1 MKGELNLFQATMLR
15 WRAMHPYNAVHAV
28 AIDPALTPE
37 RLDDAIGRTLEHWG
51 LTGLVLDRRRGR
63 YEYRGGPA
71 TVRLARVPGAAM
83 LETLEGEVEYQL
95 NMPFSDDGAI
105 DPFRFFHVTGRDGAM
120 LGLAYDHFIAGG
132 DCILALL
139 HAIVDAC
146 RGVPPG
152 PAPLLYPPTQ
162 RALYRANWRHA
173 LTGIGRVPAL
183 VKSARRTV
191 RPRYRDARDGHN
203 GYRLFELPLDL
214 SRRLLA
220 AHKAWSVTVNDVL
233 MALLLLAVD
242 PLVPGRHG
250 AARRRVQ
257 LAVASIMNLRAQYG
271 AQDRPTFGQFLGSLR
286 VAHPV
291 PGDATLQALARDVNA
306 ETQLVKRDK
315 VFLQTL
321 LAMGYVKRVWPM
333 LDERQRAS
341 FYAKTYP
348 INAGISALNVD
359 ALWPRANDGA
369 PTPVYIRG
377 VPTGPLTPLVVAFT
391 TVKDKLY
398 AGVSYRTTAYSRD
411 DIDLF
416 WTGLVRRLD
425 TLP

>member
-1 MKGELNLFQATMLR
+1 VKGVLNLFQATMLR
-15 WRAMHPYNAVHAV
+15 WREMHPYNAVHAV
-28 AIDPALTPE
+28 AIDPRLTPD
-37 RLDDAIGRTLEHWG
+37 RLEAAIGATLEHWG

-71 TVRLARVPGAAM
+71 TVRLARVPGSAM
-83 LETLEGEVEYQL
+83 LETLEREVEYQL
-95 NMPFSDDGAI
+95 NMPFTTEGAL

-132 DCILALL
+132 DCILTLL
-139 HAIVDAC
+139 HAIVEAC
-146 RGVPPG
+146 RGAPPG
-152 PAPLLYPPTQ
+152 EPPPLYPPTQ
-162 RALYRANWRHA
+162 RALYRANWRHT

-183 VKSARRTV
+183 VRSARRTV
-191 RPRYRDARDGHN
+191 RPRYRDPRDGHN
-203 GYRLFELPLDL
+203 GYRLFELPREL

-242 PLVPGRHG
+242 PLVPGRRT
-250 AARRRVQ
+250 AQRRVA

-271 AQDRPTFGQFLGSLR
+271 AQERASFGQFLGSLR

-291 PGDATLQALARDVNA
+291 PVSATLEELARDVHA
-306 ETQLVKRDK
+306 ETELVKRDK

-333 LDERQRAS
+333 LDERQRAT

-391 TVKDKLY
+391 TVGDKLY
-398 AGVSYRTTAYSRD
+398 AGVSYRTTACSRD
-411 DIDLF
+411 DIDQF

>member
-1 MKGELNLFQATMLR
+1 VRGVLNLFQATMLR

-28 AIDPALTPE
+28 AIDPAFTPDQLE
-37 RLDDAIGRTLEHWG
+37 AAIGATLEHWG
-51 LTGLVLDRRRGR
+51 LTGLVLDRRRAR

-71 TVRLARVPGAAM
+71 TVRLARVPGSAM
-83 LETLEGEVEYQL
+83 LETLEGEIEYQL
-95 NMPFSDDGAI
+95 NMPFTTEGALE
-105 DPFRFFHVTGRDGAM
+105 PFRFFHVTARGGAM

-139 HAIVDAC
+139 HAIVETC
-146 RGVPPG
+146 RGAPPG
-152 PAPLLYPPTQ
+152 EPPLLYPPTQ
-162 RALYRANWRHA
+162 RALYRANWRHT
-173 LTGIGRVPAL
+173 LTGLGRVPAL
-183 VKSARRTV
+183 VRSARRTV
-191 RPRYRDARDGHN
+191 RPRYRDPRDGHN
-203 GYRLFELPLDL
+203 GYRLFELPRDL

-242 PLVPGRHG
+242 PLVPGRRT
-250 AARRRVQ
+250 ARRRVA

-271 AQDRPTFGQFLGSLR
+271 DTERASFGQFLGSLR

-291 PGDATLQALARDVNA
+291 PEAATLEQLARDVHG
-306 ETQLVKRDK
+306 ETELVKRDK

-391 TVKDKLY
+391 TVGDKLY
-398 AGVSYRTTAYSRD
+398 AGVSYRTTACSRD
-411 DIDLF
+411 DIDTF

-425 TLP
+425 ALP

>member
-1 MKGELNLFQATMLR
+1 VKGVLNLFQATMLR

-28 AIDPALTPE
+28 AIDPALTPD
-37 RLDDAIGRTLEHWG
+37 RLAAAIGSTLEHWG
-51 LTGLVLDRRRGR
+51 LTGLVLDRQRGR
-63 YEYRGGPA
+63 YAYRGGPA
-71 TVRLARVPGAAM
+71 TVRLARVPGAAV

-95 NMPFSDDGAI
+95 NMPFTEDGAV

-173 LTGIGRVPAL
+173 LTGLGRVPAL

-191 RPRYRDARDGHN
+191 RPRYRDPRDGHN
-203 GYRLFELPLDL
+203 GYRLFELPLDV

-233 MALLLLAVD
+233 MALLLLGVD
-242 PLVPGRHG
+242 PLVPGRH

-271 AQDRPTFGQFLGSLR
+271 AQDRATFGQFLGSLR

-291 PGDATLQALARDVNA
+291 PADASLEQLARDVHA

-369 PTPVYIRG
+369 PTPLYIRG

-391 TVKDKLY
+391 TVGDKLH
-398 AGVSYRTTAYSRD
+398 AGVSYRTSAYSRD
-411 DIDLF
+411 DIDQF

-425 TLP
+425 ALP